1 MCLAMTTQK
10 SELSRTFQMKASGM
24 QNYFGSSLV
33 VVLGVQ
39 RLLIGSSLV
48 VVLGVQRLLT
58 ASGNPLAL
66 THPTLTV

>member
-10 SELSRTFQMKASGM
+10 SELSRIFQMKASGM
-24 QNYFGSSLV
+24 QNYF
-33 VVLGVQ
+33 
-39 RLLIGSSLV
+39 GSSLV